1 MIYDYIIVGGGVS
14 GLYIYLNMLKS
25 PQMRNKKIVLLEKMP
40 NLGGRIYTDNVN
52 SDGKDYFF
60 EAGAGR
66 FAESHKRL
74 KKLLIELDLYNKKMK
89 IPNDINFIDT
99 QNKNLHHHTYYL
111 DKIVKKFANKK
122 NDKKLNLLTMKELL
136 KKEFSPKIVKYIVN
150 SYEYKDFFITNA
162 YEAINNYYKNFKLE
176 EQYYILGGGLTSIIN
191 KMERKLKKMNA
202 KIKKNVKVLDVVN
215 IENDNYQVKITHG
228 KNDTT
233 GSMLTK
239 NIIFTLTNNFL
250 KDISVLKDVKKSLIN
265 SVDNTPLTRIY
276 SVFDTKDLWFKDLK
290 KTTTTSPIQ
299 YLIPINEKEGSIM
312 SSYTDMGN
320 AKMWFKLYKESPK
333 KMEKKLLKELSKM
346 YGIDIPN
353 PKFNKL
359 YHWQNGVGHWK
370 KGYNT
375 KFVKKHISKPFKD
388 KNIFI
393 AGENYSSYQGWIE
406 GALETSQIVLKK
418 ILKKSKLKTRK
429 YKKKTRNKTLK
440 K

>member
-1 MIYDYIIVGGGVS
+1 
-14 GLYIYLNMLKS
+14 
-25 PQMRNKKIVLLEKMP
+25 MP

-111 DKIVKKFANKK
+111 DKIVKKFANK
-122 NDKKLNLLTMKELL
+122 
-136 KKEFSPKIVKYIVN
+136 
-150 SYEYKDFFITNA
+150 
-162 YEAINNYYKNFKLE
+162 
-176 EQYYILGGGLTSIIN
+176 
-191 KMERKLKKMNA
+191 
-202 KIKKNVKVLDVVN
+202 
-215 IENDNYQVKITHG
+215 
-228 KNDTT
+228 
-233 GSMLTK
+233 
-239 NIIFTLTNNFL
+239 
-250 KDISVLKDVKKSLIN
+250 
-265 SVDNTPLTRIY
+265 
-276 SVFDTKDLWFKDLK
+276 
-290 KTTTTSPIQ
+290 
-299 YLIPINEKEGSIM
+299 
-312 SSYTDMGN
+312 
-320 AKMWFKLYKESPK
+320 
-333 KMEKKLLKELSKM
+333 KKLLKELSKM